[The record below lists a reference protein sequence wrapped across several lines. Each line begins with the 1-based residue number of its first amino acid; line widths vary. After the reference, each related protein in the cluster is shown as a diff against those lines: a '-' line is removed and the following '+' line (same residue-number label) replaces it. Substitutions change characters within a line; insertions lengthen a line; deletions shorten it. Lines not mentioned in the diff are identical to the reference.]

1 MKILLLSFLSLFLLG
16 SCAQHHKKDGE
27 HHHHNC
33 TKSCSMHS
41 DKGEVFNK
49 HCAMSV
55 SMGDMHVA
63 GKKEFSIV
71 HAGETYYF
79 SSKEKMEVFQENIE
93 ENISK
98 ARKFWITAGQR

>member
-1 MKILLLSFLSLFLLG
+1 MKLLLLSFLSLFLLG
-16 SCAQHHKKDGE
+16 SCAHHHKKDGA
-27 HHHHNC
+27 HHHHKC

-41 DKGEVFNK
+41 DKGEAFNK

-63 GKKEFSIV
+63 GKKEWKLE

-79 SSKEKMEVFQENIE
+79 SSKEKMENFNQHLEQ
-93 ENISK
+93 NISK
-98 ARKFWITAGQR
+98 ARDFWTTAGQR